1 MTKINIRSPFYL
13 RYDEPALPSVALDCN
28 LINLQNMSIDQF
40 GNVTLPDLD
49 YGTIISYTSSD
60 VDFANG
66 KFDTV
71 VSATSRTLTF
81 TISIP
86 VNFSNAGDNTIDCDV
101 TFTQPAFVC
110 TGGVTTSGSIPS
122 QSLDTGGDSV
132 EIDLTSYFT
141 AGTDPIEGYNITNSY
156 TNIVSTSLS
165 NETLK
170 IFSINRA
177 GSATIFVEAYDSN
190 EATCNATQSISITVS
205 DSITYD
211 CNYAFFVGGSISN
224 LGVITNPS
232 VNGTITAIK
241 ETSGGAS
248 ITSYPANNTGSARE
262 VTLYFDITVPSG
274 YGYTNAGATVE
285 CSKTFTQSSTTL
297 PQFTCSVAGLTGQAV
312 AVNGTIKIG
321 TANVGTIS
329 GFSPLSF
336 PTVTTDTER
345 TVAFNITPPA
355 SEYANSGGSDIS
367 CNVTMTQPAPELPAV
382 GTETWYISQTNYDF
396 LTRAQLESAGYT
408 YTLTSVGFSYTD
420 YYATVLDTLEGY
432 LEKNGTSAGIN
443 TARTEI
449 KLNDANIL
457 NNIGSG
463 IYDTTSNIPNFLSV
477 IFDDVYST
485 SRINPSGG
493 LYFRVNKAREGSS
506 AKTATYVQAN
516 YTPFYFI
523 KVESNFRISEVWN
536 VDLVNRTFTKLA

>member
-13 RYDEPALPSVALDCN
+13 RYDEPALPSVALDCD
-28 LINLQNMSIDQF
+28 LINLQNMTIDQF
-40 GNVTLPDLD
+40 GNITLPDLD
-49 YGTIISYTSSD
+49 YGTIISYTSTD
-60 VDFANG
+60 VDFADG

-71 VSATSRTLTF
+71 VSATSRTVTF

-86 VNFSNAGDNTIDCDV
+86 VNFSNAGDNTIDCDA

-122 QSLDTGGDSV
+122 QALDSGGDSV

-156 TNIVSTSLS
+156 SNIVSTSLS

-177 GSATIFVEAYDSN
+177 GTATIFVEAYDSN

-205 DSITYD
+205 DAITYD
-211 CNYAFFVGGSISN
+211 CNYAFFVGGSIAN
-224 LGVITNPS
+224 DGIITNPT

-241 ETSGGAS
+241 DTSGGTP
-248 ITSYPANNTGSARE
+248 ITSYPANNTGSARD

-274 YGYTNAGATVE
+274 VGYTNAGATVE
-285 CSKTFTQSSTTL
+285 CSKTFTQSSTSL
-297 PQFTCSVAGLTGQAV
+297 PQFTCAVAGLTGQAI

-321 TANVGTIS
+321 TANIGTIS

-336 PTVTTDTER
+336 STVTTDTER
-345 TVAFNITPPA
+345 TVAFYITPPA
-355 SEYANSGGSDIS
+355 SGYANSGGSDIS
-367 CNVTMTQPAPELPAV
+367 CNVTMTQPAPEPPAI
-382 GTETWYISQTNYDF
+382 GTETWYISQTGYDF
-396 LTRAQLESAGYT
+396 LTQAQLENAEYT

-420 YYATVLDTLEGY
+420 FYATIYDTLQGS
-432 LEKNGTSAGIN
+432 LEYNGTSASVA
-443 TARTEI
+443 TTRTEI
-449 KLNDANIL
+449 KLNDTNVL

-463 IYDTTSNIPNFLSV
+463 IYDTTGNIPNFLSV
-477 IFDDVYST
+477 IFDDSYSY
-485 SRINPSGG
+485 SRINPTGG
-493 LYFRVNKAREGSS
+493 IYFRINKAREGSS
-506 AKTATYVQAN
+506 PKTATYVQTN
-516 YTPFYFI
+516 YTPFYFV
-523 KVESNFRISEVWN
+523 KVEPNFRISEVWS

>member
-13 RYDEPALPSVALDCN
+13 RYDEPALPSVALDCA
-28 LINLQNMSIDQF
+28 LINLQNMTIDQF
-40 GNVTLPDLD
+40 GNITLPDLD
-49 YGTIISYTSSD
+49 YGTIISYTSTD
-60 VDFANG
+60 VDFADG

-71 VSATSRTLTF
+71 VSATSRTVTF

-86 VNFSNAGDNTIDCDV
+86 VNFSNAGDNTIDCNLD
-101 TFTQPAFVC
+101 FTQPAFVC

-122 QSLDTGGDSV
+122 QALDTGGDSV

-156 TNIVSTSLS
+156 SNIVSTSLS

-177 GSATIFVEAYDSN
+177 GTATIFVEAYDSN

-205 DSITYD
+205 DAITYD
-211 CNYAFFVGGSISN
+211 CNYANFLGGSISN
-224 LGVITNPS
+224 TGTITNPT

-241 ETSGGAS
+241 DTSGGTP
-248 ITSYPANNTGSARE
+248 ITSYPANNTGSARD

-274 YGYTNAGATVE
+274 VGYTNAGATVE
-285 CSKTFTQSSTTL
+285 CSKTFTQSSTSL
-297 PQFTCSVAGLTGQAV
+297 PQFTCAVAGLTGQAV

-321 TANVGTIS
+321 TANIGTIS

-336 PTVTTDTER
+336 STVTTDTER
-345 TVAFNITPPA
+345 TVAFYITPPA
-355 SEYANSGGSDIS
+355 SGYANSGGSDIS
-367 CNVTMTQPAPELPAV
+367 CNVTMTQPAPEPPSI
-382 GTETWYISQTNYDF
+382 GTETWYISQTGYDF
-396 LTRAQLESAGYT
+396 LTQAQLENAEYT

-420 YYATVLDTLEGY
+420 FYATIYDTLQGS
-432 LEKNGTSAGIN
+432 LEYNGTSASVA
-443 TARTEI
+443 TTRTEI
-449 KLNDANIL
+449 KLNDTNVL

-463 IYDTTSNIPNFLSV
+463 IYDTTGNIPNFLSV
-477 IFDDVYST
+477 IFDDSYSY
-485 SRINPSGG
+485 SRINPTGG
-493 LYFRVNKAREGSS
+493 IYFRINKAREGSS
-506 AKTATYVQAN
+506 PKTATYVQTN
-516 YTPFYFI
+516 YTPFYFV
-523 KVESNFRISEVWN
+523 KVEPNFRISEVWS

>member
-13 RYDEPALPSVALDCN
+13 RYDEPALPSVALDCD
-28 LINLQNMSIDQF
+28 LINLQNMTIDQF
-40 GNVTLPDLD
+40 GNITLPDLD
-49 YGTIISYTSSD
+49 YGSIISYTSTD
-60 VDFANG
+60 VDFADG

-71 VSATSRTLTF
+71 VSATSRTVTF

-86 VNFSNAGDNTIDCDV
+86 VNFSNAGDNTIDCDA

-122 QSLDTGGDSV
+122 QALDTGGDSV

-156 TNIVSTSLS
+156 SNIVSTSLS

-177 GSATIFVEAYDSN
+177 GTATIFVEAYDSN

-205 DSITYD
+205 DAITYD
-211 CNYAFFVGGSISN
+211 CNYAFFVGGGISN
-224 LGVITNPS
+224 TGTITNPT

-241 ETSGGAS
+241 DTSGGTP
-248 ITSYPANNTGSARE
+248 ITSYPSNNTGSARD

-274 YGYTNAGATVE
+274 VGYTNAGATVE
-285 CSKTFTQSSTTL
+285 CSKTFTQSSTAL
-297 PQFTCSVAGLTGQAV
+297 PQFTCAVAGLTGQAV

-321 TANVGTIS
+321 TANIGTIS

-336 PTVTTDTER
+336 STVTTDTER

-355 SEYANSGGSDIS
+355 SGYANSGGSDIS
-367 CNVTMTQPAPELPAV
+367 CNVTMTQPAPEPPSI
-382 GTETWYISQTNYDF
+382 GTETWYISQTGYDF
-396 LTRAQLESAGYT
+396 LTQAQLENAEYT

-420 YYATVLDTLEGY
+420 FYATIYDTLQGN
-432 LEKNGTSAGIN
+432 LEYNGTSASVA
-443 TARTEI
+443 TTRTEI
-449 KLNDANIL
+449 KLNDTNVL

-463 IYDTTSNIPNFLSV
+463 IYDTTGNIPNFLSV
-477 IFDDVYST
+477 IFDDSYSY
-485 SRINPSGG
+485 SRINPTGG
-493 LYFRVNKAREGSS
+493 IYFRINKAREGSS
-506 AKTATYVQAN
+506 PKTATYVQTN
-516 YTPFYFI
+516 YTPFYFV
-523 KVESNFRISEVWN
+523 KVEPNFRISEVWS